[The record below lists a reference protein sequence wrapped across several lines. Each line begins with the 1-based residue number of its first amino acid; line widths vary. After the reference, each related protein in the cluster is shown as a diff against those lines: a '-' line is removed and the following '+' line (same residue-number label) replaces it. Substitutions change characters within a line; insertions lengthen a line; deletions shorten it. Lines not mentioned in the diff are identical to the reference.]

1 MVDMVTIVNRVTVVN
16 IVIMAIMVTMDPL
29 DLAKLR
35 QAVVRPA
42 NLQRLWN
49 LADKPD
55 GLCTKHSTPTYCMEL
70 SWYYSNI
77 KIMLV
82 IVQTYQ
88 QRFYSKSVV
97 IPKSYQ
103 KWKDTVYYVTILP
116 ESGLVSLVITYY

>member
-1 MVDMVTIVNRVTVVN
+1 MVIMIDMITIVNRVTVVN

-55 GLCTKHSTPTYCMEL
+55 GTCT
-70 SWYYSNI
+70 
-77 KIMLV
+77 
-82 IVQTYQ
+82 
-88 QRFYSKSVV
+88 
-97 IPKSYQ
+97 
-103 KWKDTVYYVTILP
+103 
-116 ESGLVSLVITYY
+116 

>member
-29 DLAKLR
+29 NLAKLG

-55 GLCTKHSTPTYCMEL
+55 GFNMYQTF
-70 SWYYSNI
+70 YSNLLHGVV
-77 KIMLV
+77 LV
-82 IVQTYQ
+82 
-88 QRFYSKSVV
+88 
-97 IPKSYQ
+97 
-103 KWKDTVYYVTILP
+103 L
-116 ESGLVSLVITYY
+116 

>member
-29 DLAKLR
+29 NLAKLG

-55 GLCTKHSTPTYCMEL
+55 GFNMYQTF
-70 SWYYSNI
+70 YSNL
-77 KIMLV
+77 MH
-82 IVQTYQ
+82 
-88 QRFYSKSVV
+88 
-97 IPKSYQ
+97 
-103 KWKDTVYYVTILP
+103 
-116 ESGLVSLVITYY
+116 

>member
-1 MVDMVTIVNRVTVVN
+1 MIDMITIVNRVTVVN

-55 GLCTKHSTPTYCMEL
+55 FL
-70 SWYYSNI
+70 
-77 KIMLV
+77 
-82 IVQTYQ
+82 
-88 QRFYSKSVV
+88 R
-97 IPKSYQ
+97 
-103 KWKDTVYYVTILP
+103 
-116 ESGLVSLVITYY
+116 

>member
-1 MVDMVTIVNRVTVVN
+1 MVIMIDMITFVNRVTVVN

-29 DLAKLR
+29 DLAKLG

-55 GLCTKHSTPTYCMEL
+55 GSCTKYSTPTYCIRSMEL

-77 KIMLV
+77 KIMPKL
-82 IVQTYQ
+82 YW
-88 QRFYSKSVV
+88 
-97 IPKSYQ
+97 IPA
-103 KWKDTVYYVTILP
+103 
-116 ESGLVSLVITYY
+116 